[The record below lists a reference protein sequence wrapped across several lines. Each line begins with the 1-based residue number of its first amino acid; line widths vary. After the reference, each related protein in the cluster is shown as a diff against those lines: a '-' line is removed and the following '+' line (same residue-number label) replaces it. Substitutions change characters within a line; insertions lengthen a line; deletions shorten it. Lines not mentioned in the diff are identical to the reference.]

1 MRGFYDDL
9 TCKQTWRHARTDIR
23 SRTPAELLL
32 IEVDYSRS
40 IIYLLENLVCY
51 IRITML
57 RRSSKLFVPCLQGTL
72 VRLALPSVQPHRK
85 YAVEVP
91 DEHRHNFDP
100 ENPNLTKFEVVDDP
114 EVWKYVERIL
124 PQRTIPPSPKEEGA
138 SGWKPARLTREE
150 ARNLPYFVAR
160 TKNHMLPVYLKEE
173 VRGPRYITYVC
184 KVHGDPW
191 ALRNELK
198 LYLDELFPQQHIVTK
213 VNELTQKV
221 GFKGKFVNEI
231 TEFLLKKGF

>member
-1 MRGFYDDL
+1 MCHEVQGKRC
-9 TCKQTWRHARTDIR
+9 T
-23 SRTPAELLL
+23 SRRECNKKDNGTSISANFFGRWN
-32 IEVDYSRS
+32 EVKPVNQIGSGEGLDEMPS
-40 IIYLLENLVCY
+40 
-51 IRITML
+51 
-57 RRSSKLFVPCLQGTL
+57 TL
-72 VRLALPSVQPHRK
+72 ARLALPSVQPHRK